1 MFSRLTDKYFKDLP
15 REVAVLT
22 TVAFCVALGFGIVA
36 PVIPVFAKTF
46 GVSALDA
53 SAVVSVFALMRLISA
68 TPAGW
73 LVNRVG
79 ERTVLW
85 VGLLIVAVSSAF
97 AGLSQTFPELL
108 ILRGLGGTGSAMFTV
123 SSMSLLLRTVDPAHR
138 GRATGTYQSGFL
150 LGGLAGPAVGGL
162 VVGFSI
168 RAPFFVY
175 AGTLMLAV
183 MTAYFALPRGLGHPD
198 KDTSESPQASQTEPP
213 MHIKQALK
221 LRAYWTAL
229 TINLSTGMTS
239 FGLRSSL
246 LPLFV
251 IEVLHKD
258 ARTSSMG
265 FLVSSL
271 AQAALLLPAGRLA
284 DTRGRR
290 PALILGTTGLT
301 IAMLILV
308 AHESV
313 AFYFL
318 AMIVM
323 GLSGAFL
330 GAGPAAVIGD
340 IVGSRRGGP
349 VVATYQMTGDLGTVA
364 GPLIAGF
371 LRDVTGGYGWPFAV
385 GAGVAALSM
394 MMATVMPETKKSE
407 ALAS

>member
-1 MFSRLTDKYFKDLP
+1 
-15 REVAVLT
+15 
-22 TVAFCVALGFGIVA
+22 
-36 PVIPVFAKTF
+36 
-46 GVSALDA
+46 
-53 SAVVSVFALMRLISA
+53 
-68 TPAGW
+68 
-73 LVNRVG
+73 
-79 ERTVLW
+79 
-85 VGLLIVAVSSAF
+85 
-97 AGLSQTFPELL
+97 
-108 ILRGLGGTGSAMFTV
+108 MFTV
-123 SSMSLLLRTVDPAHR
+123 SWMSLLLRTVDPAHR

-183 MTAYFALPRGLGHPD
+183 LTAYFALPRGLGHPD
-198 KDTSESPQASQTEPP
+198 RDVSVPDTTAATEPP
-213 MHIKQALK
+213 MQIKQALK

-251 IEVLHKD
+251 IEVLHQSAKI
-258 ARTSSMG
+258 SSIG
-265 FLVSSL
+265 FLLSSL
-271 AQAALLLPAGRLA
+271 SQAALMLPAGRIA

-308 AHESV
+308 ANETLP
-313 AFYFL
+313 FYFA

-323 GLSGAFL
+323 GMSSAFL

-340 IVGSRRGGP
+340 IVGSRRGGT
-349 VVATYQMTGDLGTVA
+349 VVATYQMTGDLGTVS
-364 GPLIAGF
+364 GPLIAGY
-371 LRDVTGGYGWPFAV
+371 LRDVTGGYALPFAI
-385 GAGVAALSM
+385 GAGIASISLL
-394 MMATVMPETKKSE
+394 MATTMPETRKQVS
-407 ALAS
+407 LAD

>member
-1 MFSRLTDKYFKDLP
+1 MSRLTDKYFKDLP

-85 VGLLIVAVSSAF
+85 VGLSIVAVSSAF

-198 KDTSESPQASQTEPP
+198 KDTSDSPQAFQAEPP
-213 MHIKQALK
+213 MRIKQALK

-251 IEVLHKD
+251 IEVLHKG

-265 FLVSSL
+265 FLVSSV

-308 AHESV
+308 AHEALV
-313 AFYFL
+313 FYFL
-318 AMIVM
+318 AMVM
-323 GLSGAFL
+323 MGISGAFL
-330 GAGPAAVIGD
+330 GAAPAAVIGD

-371 LRDVTGGYGWPFAV
+371 LRDVTGGYGLPFAV
-385 GAGVAALSM
+385 GAGIAALSM

-407 ALAS
+407 ELAR

>member
-1 MFSRLTDKYFKDLP
+1 MSRITDKYFKDLP

-36 PVIPVFAKTF
+36 PVIPVFAKSF
-46 GVSALDA
+46 GVSALEA

-85 VGLLIVAVSSAF
+85 VGLSIVAISSAV
-97 AGLSQTFPELL
+97 AGLSQSYPELL

-183 MTAYFALPRGLGHPD
+183 LTAYFALPRGLGHPD
-198 KDTSESPQASQTEPP
+198 RDVSVPDTTAATEPP
-213 MHIKQALK
+213 MQIKQALK

-251 IEVLHKD
+251 IEVLHQSAKI
-258 ARTSSMG
+258 SSIG
-265 FLVSSL
+265 FLLSSL
-271 AQAALLLPAGRLA
+271 SQAALMLPAGRIA

-308 AHESV
+308 ANETLP
-313 AFYFL
+313 FYFA

-323 GLSGAFL
+323 GMSSAFL

-349 VVATYQMTGDLGTVA
+349 VVATYQMTGDLGTVS
-364 GPLIAGF
+364 GPLIAGY
-371 LRDVTGGYGWPFAV
+371 LRDVTGGYALPFAI
-385 GAGVAALSM
+385 GAGIASISLL
-394 MMATVMPETKKSE
+394 MATTMPETRKQVS
-407 ALAS
+407 LAD